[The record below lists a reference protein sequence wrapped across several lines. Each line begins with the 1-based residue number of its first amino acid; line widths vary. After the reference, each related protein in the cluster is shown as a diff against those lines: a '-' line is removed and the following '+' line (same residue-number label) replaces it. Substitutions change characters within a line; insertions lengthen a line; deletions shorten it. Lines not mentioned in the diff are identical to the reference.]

1 MKLILED
8 IFSWNEGKSNEMP
21 KVEETRYPTVH
32 YKDWLP
38 ITVINPNFENGP
50 WIAGGAGLRWYQ
62 GIPVGES
69 DIDVYCSSP
78 MQAEKV
84 QQRLFDLM
92 ICSQRY
98 KSENAVTLEVSKDN
112 QTWTVQIIK
121 KNYFTEM
128 QKVIDSFDISVCQVA
143 TDGNTY
149 LLGEHTAKDIRERN
163 LRMRMPLQADAL
175 KRLVKYWTYGYR
187 PVDGLLDAIQNNPVG
202 RWEFNPAEDYL

>member
-8 IFSWNEGKSNEMP
+8 IFAWNEGKSTEMP
-21 KVEETRYPTVH
+21 KIEETRYPTVH

-38 ITVINPNFENGP
+38 VTVINPNFETGP

-84 QQRLFDLM
+84 QQALFDLM

-98 KSENAVTLEVSKDN
+98 KSDNAVTLEVSKDN

-149 LLGEHTAKDIRERN
+149 LLGKHTAKDIRERN

>member
-1 MKLILED
+1 MSFNLGDIWSYED
-8 IFSWNEGKSNEMP
+8 KTRNLPSIQ
-21 KVEETRYPTVH
+21 VVRYPTIH
-32 YKDWLP
+32 YQDWFP
-38 ITVINPNFENGP
+38 VSVINPNFEKGP

-78 MQAEKV
+78 MQAEQL
-84 QQRLFDLM
+84 QQKIFASM
-92 ICSQRY
+92 ACTEKY
-98 KSENAVTLEVSKDN
+98 KSDNAVTLEVSKDD

-121 KNYFTEM
+121 KNYFTDM
-128 QKVIDSFDISVCQVA
+128 QKVIDSFDLSVCQVA

-149 LLGEHTAKDIRERN
+149 LLGNHTAKDIRERN

-175 KRLVKYWTYGYR
+175 KRLIKYWTYGYR
-187 PVDGLLDAIQNNPVG
+187 PVDGLLEAIQHNPVG